1 MPISVYDVNTFLR
14 ADATL
19 TSIAG
24 KVMNFFPVIGYGSET
39 APFVVYYYEPGTPS
53 IESYWMRR
61 DAVRYSI
68 YDSDVA
74 RLFSITER
82 FIALLGKSDQVQ
94 GTIPSSNVR
103 ILNSFLYS
111 TNLTEPI
118 EKEGWYLMDMDFY
131 LISVSL

>member
-1 MPISVYDVNTFLR
+1 MPISVYDVNTFLK

-19 TSIAG
+19 TSVAG

-53 IESYWMRR
+53 IESYWLRR
-61 DAVRYSI
+61 DVVRYAI
-68 YDSDVA
+68 YDSNVA
-74 RLFSITER
+74 RLFSIAER
-82 FIALLGKSDQVQ
+82 FITLLGSSDKVQ
-94 GTIPSSNVR
+94 GTIPSASVR
-103 ILNSFLYS
+103 MLNSFLFA

-131 LISVSL
+131 LLSVSL

>member
-1 MPISVYDVNTFLR
+1 
-14 ADATL
+14 
-19 TSIAG
+19 
-24 KVMNFFPVIGYGSET
+24 
-39 APFVVYYYEPGTPS
+39 
-53 IESYWMRR
+53 
-61 DAVRYSI
+61 
-68 YDSDVA
+68 
-74 RLFSITER
+74 LFSIPER
-82 FIALLGKSDQVQ
+82 FIALLGQSDEVQ

>member
-1 MPISVYDVNTFLR
+1 MPISVYDVNTFLK

-19 TSIAG
+19 TSTAG

-53 IESYWMRR
+53 IESFWIRR
-61 DAVRYSI
+61 DAVRYSV
-68 YDSDVA
+68 YDSDVS
-74 RLFSITER
+74 RLFNISER
-82 FIALLGKSDQVQ
+82 FIELLGKSDQVQ
-94 GTIPSSNVR
+94 GTIPSTSVR

-111 TNLTEPI
+111 TNLSEPM
-118 EKEGWYLMDMDFY
+118 EKEGWYQMDMDFF

>member
-1 MPISVYDVNTFLR
+1 MPISVYDVNTFLK

-19 TSIAG
+19 TSLAG
-24 KVMNFFPVIGYGSET
+24 KSMNFFPVIGYGSEA

-53 IESYWMRR
+53 IESYWTRR

-68 YDSDVA
+68 YDSDVS
-74 RLFSITER
+74 RLFSLTER
-82 FIALLGKSDQVQ
+82 FIALLGSSDQVQ
-94 GTIPSSNVR
+94 GTIPSDSVR

-111 TNLTEPI
+111 TNLSEPM
-118 EKEGWYLMDMDFY
+118 EKEGWYQMDMDFF